1 MINLCISL
9 SLSICIYKE
18 SERQAVPHWRERCNI
33 GRKPGAVVLLG
44 NSAEVG
50 GTHALVVVEGNTA
63 SSHGLTNRAF
73 LEIHSYLVIERHIIL
88 RKYEE

>member
-1 MINLCISL
+1 M
-9 SLSICIYKE
+9 
-18 SERQAVPHWRERCNI
+18 RQAVPHWRERCNI

-44 NSAEVG
+44 NSADVR

-88 RKYEE
+88 KRKYEE